1 MRRKTKVIQ
10 IGSVKIGGNFPVAVQ
25 SMTNTVTSNIESTVK
40 QIKKLEQA
48 GCEIIRVGI
57 PDLMAAKALGK
68 IKKQINIPIVA
79 DIHFSADLAL
89 EALNQGVNKL
99 RINPGNF
106 PMQKL
111 AEIVKLAKKK
121 KIPIRVG
128 VNSGSLEKDILKE
141 EKKVTPKMMVAS
153 ALKSIETLE
162 KMNFHDIVVSLKS
175 SDVER
180 TVKANQLLAQ
190 KVNYPIHLGIT
201 EAGGEFSG
209 TVKSATAFGIL
220 LSGGIGDTIRVS
232 LSADPV
238 KEVRAGWEILKS
250 LELRKKGVKIVSCP
264 TCARSEIDVIGL
276 IKKIERLTTQIKKP
290 LQIAMMGCIVNGLG
304 ESREADLG
312 IVGIKNAA
320 LITKKGKIIR
330 KVAEDEIF
338 RELQKELNIF

>member
-1 MRRKTKVIQ
+1 MRRKTRVIQ
-10 IGSVKIGGNFPVAVQ
+10 IGNVKIGGNFPIAVQ
-25 SMTNTVTSNIESTVK
+25 SMTNTVTSNIENTIK

-68 IKKQINIPIVA
+68 IKKQINIPLVA
-79 DIHFSADLAL
+79 DIHFSANLAL
-89 EALNQGVNKL
+89 EALDQGVDKL

-121 KIPIRVG
+121 KVPIRVG

-141 EKKVTPKMMVAS
+141 EKKATPKMMAAS

-162 KMNFHDIVVSLKS
+162 KMNFYDIVVSLKS
-175 SDVER
+175 PDVER
-180 TVKANQLLAQ
+180 TVKANQLLTQ
-190 KVNYPIHLGIT
+190 KVKYPIHLGIT

-209 TVKSATAFGIL
+209 TVKSAIALGIL
-220 LSGGIGDTIRVS
+220 LSEGIGDTMRVS
-232 LSADPV
+232 LSANPV
-238 KEVRAGWEILKS
+238 KEVKAGWEILKS